1 MYHVI
6 NAASGPHLCLPYI
19 YTFLLLSQLSLEIY
33 KFMLYPDFIG
43 VHDAR
48 FITFLL
54 QTKSKYAFA
63 ISGTGHCGMEAMVFN
78 MVEPGDV
85 VLVADHGIW
94 GERFSDLCLR

>member
-1 MYHVI
+1 MDPTLAI
-6 NAASGPHLCLPYI
+6 L
-19 YTFLLLSQLSLEIY
+19 
-33 KFMLYPDFIG
+33 D
-43 VHDAR
+43 
-48 FITFLL
+48 L

-94 GERFSDLCLR
+94 GERFADLCLRYLLNSIVV

>member
-1 MYHVI
+1 MIDGIMNIFRLIRY
-6 NAASGPHLCLPYI
+6 S
-19 YTFLLLSQLSLEIY
+19 LSH
-33 KFMLYPDFIG
+33 P
-43 VHDAR
+43 
-48 FITFLL
+48 T